1 MTVPIRLSPTGPA
14 GFLQAAGKALPT
26 ATLIEGSPVGADH
39 VYFERPEARL
49 KVGIWHSSACTEFYE
64 DYPCDEFMVVLE
76 GHVIVENER
85 SSERFDPG
93 DAFLIPKGFRGYW
106 RQPVAMTKYYA
117 IVE

>member
-1 MTVPIRLSPTGPA
+1 MTDPIRLSPTGPA
-14 GFLQAAGKALPT
+14 GFLQAAGMALPT

-39 VYFERPEARL
+39 VYFTRPEARL
-49 KVGIWHSSACTEFYE
+49 KVGIWRSSAYTEFYE
-64 DYPCDEFMVVLE
+64 NYPCDEFMVILE

-93 DAFLIPKGFRGYW
+93 DAFLIPRGFRGYW